1 MSGTHKYILL
11 INIYSGIGM
20 DDCMLCACVD
30 VNARAGRT
38 LACGAL
44 LSSPRR
50 CRRTQA
56 CATAER
62 APRCDPLLLLCSPCV
77 GSLMLLCV
85 LCVHVR
91 KLLAHGN
98 LNRCLMMTSLFID
111 YRRWPNGC
119 MAGGGVC
126 LNRAFSFLTI
136 SRWPLGLRA

>member
-1 MSGTHKYILL
+1 MSGTHINILL

-62 APRCDPLLLLCSPCV
+62 TPLRSTAV
-77 GSLMLLCV
+77 VV
-85 LCVHVR
+85 LSVR
-91 KLLAHGN
+91 WVFDVA
-98 LNRCLMMTSLFID
+98 
-111 YRRWPNGC
+111 
-119 MAGGGVC
+119 
-126 LNRAFSFLTI
+126 
-136 SRWPLGLRA
+136 LRAERACAQTPRSRQSE